1 MKSQMLQAYNKK
13 IVEWAYARNIIKGAT
28 AKDQCLKLVSEFG
41 EMCTRIAYLQGMQNS
56 ISEEG
61 ELLKR
66 VQDDFGDQFVV
77 LSIIT
82 EQLGMSYPEV
92 LESVNLCA
100 AEYEM
105 MAKEA
110 RPYILGAEL
119 GYLADNLLKK
129 NHQAA
134 ATNIANCFFLL
145 GEISS
150 NMKLKISQSVS
161 MAYNEI
167 KDRKGVMFEGSFVK
181 SSDVNY
187 PAILQKLGIKE

>member
-1 MKSQMLQAYNKK
+1 MKSQILVAYNKK

-28 AKDQCLKLVSEFG
+28 AKDQCLKLCSEFG
-41 EMCTRIAYLQGMQNS
+41 EMCTRIAYLQGMKNTL
-56 ISEEG
+56 SEEG
-61 ELLKR
+61 ALLKR
-66 VQDDFGDQFVV
+66 LQDDFGDQFVV
-77 LSIIT
+77 LSIIS
-82 EQLGMSYPEV
+82 EQIGMSYLQV
-92 LESVNLCA
+92 LEHANLCP
-100 AEYEM
+100 AEHEM
-105 MAKEA
+105 MSREA

-145 GEISS
+145 EEVSS

-167 KDRKGVMFEGSFVK
+167 KDRKGVMYEGSFVK

-187 PAILQKLGIKE
+187 PEILKKLGIEE